1 MRQELLSAN
10 PSIRNP
16 QSAIRNRL
24 IVFTRYPEPGES
36 KTRLIPALGPRGAAD
51 LHRQMT
57 ERTLSWARRWKEC
70 FPASLEVHFS
80 GSSEESFQKWLGPD
94 LSYRPQPEGD
104 LGARMHEA
112 FRQAFREGVEKVV
125 IVGTDCPGLNKDL
138 TQEAFAGLEQGDV
151 ALGPAKDGG
160 YYLVG
165 LRRPVEELF
174 RGIPWGT
181 GQVLAKTLKAAQQL
195 GLRVSLLKPLE
206 DIDRPEDLPTWEK
219 FSSTPSLPSPIE
231 GEGKGGGDSA
241 KISIIIPTLNE
252 EENIAACLASCCTSP
267 NTETIVVDGGSRDR
281 TVQIAR
287 SLGARVILSSPG
299 RSRQMNLGAR
309 EASAELLLFLHADT
323 RLPHGFAHSIRQIL
337 SLPDAVAGAFEF
349 RLDATSPGLRLVER
363 VTNWRSRR
371 FQLPYGDQA
380 IFLKKVIFEE
390 MGGYPEMPIME
401 DYEFIHRLK
410 RKGRIYTAP
419 IPAVTSARRWIELGV
434 WETTLLNWAIVI
446 AYSLGVSPATLAR
459 WYRKRR

>member
-1 MRQELLSAN
+1 M
-10 PSIRNP
+10 
-16 QSAIRNRL
+16 RNRL
-24 IVFTRYPEPGES
+24 IVFTRYPESGKS

-112 FRQAFREGVEKVV
+112 FRQAFQGGVKKVV
-125 IVGTDCPGLNKDL
+125 IVGTDCPRLNEDL
-138 TQEAFAGLEQGDV
+138 CQKAFEELERNEV
-151 ALGPAKDGG
+151 VLGPTKDGG
-160 YYLVG
+160 YYLIA
-165 LRRPVEELF
+165 LRRPAEELF

-181 GQVLAKTLKAAQQL
+181 GEVLAKTLKTAQRL
-195 GLRVSLLKPLE
+195 GLRVSLLEPL
-206 DIDRPEDLPTWEK
+206 DDVDYPKDLPVWEK
-219 FSSTPSLPSPIE
+219 FSSTPSLPSPLPVESLGVERE
-231 GEGKGGGDSA
+231 GEGKSGGDSPS
-241 KISIIIPTLNE
+241 ISIIIPALNE
-252 EENIAACLASCCTSP
+252 EENIAACLACCGTSP
-267 NTETIVVDGGSRDR
+267 GTEMIVADGGSRDR
-281 TVQIAR
+281 TVEIAR
-287 SLGARVILSSPG
+287 SLGARVIVSSPG

-309 EASAELLLFLHADT
+309 EASANLLLFLHADT
-323 RLPHGFAHSIRQIL
+323 RLPAGFADSVSEVL
-337 SLPDAVAGAFEF
+337 SRPGTVAGAFRF
-349 RLDATSPGLRLVER
+349 RLDARSPSLSFIQR
-363 VTNWRSRR
+363 VANWRSRR

-401 DYEFIHRLK
+401 DYEFIRRLK

-419 IPAVTSARRWIELGV
+419 LPAVTSARRWMEVGV
-434 WETTLLNWAIVI
+434 WKTTLLNWAIVI

-459 WYRKRR
+459 WYRQRG

>member
-1 MRQELLSAN
+1 L
-10 PSIRNP
+10 RNC
-16 QSAIRNRL
+16 L
-24 IVFTRYPEPGES
+24 IVFTRYPEPGKS

-51 LHRQMT
+51 LHRKMT
-57 ERTLSWARRWKEC
+57 EHTLSWARRWKKR
-70 FPASLEVHFS
+70 FPASLEVHFT
-80 GSSEESFQKWLGPD
+80 GGSEESFQKWLGPD

-112 FRQAFREGVEKVV
+112 FHQAFQEGVEKVV
-125 IVGTDCPGLNKDL
+125 IVGTDCPGLTEDL
-138 TQEAFAGLEQGDV
+138 CQKAFEELDRNEV
-151 ALGPAKDGG
+151 VLGPAKDGG
-160 YYLVG
+160 YYLIA
-165 LRRPVEELF
+165 LRRPMEELF
-174 RGIPWGT
+174 RGISWGT
-181 GQVLAKTLKAAQQL
+181 GGVLTKTLERAQA
-195 GLRVSLLKPLE
+195 LRLRISLQEILE
-206 DIDRPEDLPTWEK
+206 DVDRPEDLPAWEK
-219 FSSTPSLPSPIE
+219 ISATPSLPSPL
-231 GEGKGGGDSA
+231 
-241 KISIIIPTLNE
+241 ISIIIPTLNE
-252 EENIAACLASCCTSP
+252 EENIEACLASCRPSP

-287 SLGARVILSSPG
+287 SQGARVILSSPG

-309 EASAELLLFLHADT
+309 EAYGGLLLFLHADT
-323 RLPHGFAHSIRQIL
+323 RLPAGFADSVSEVL
-337 SLPDAVAGAFEF
+337 SRPGTVAGAFLF
-349 RLDATSPGLRLVER
+349 RLDARSPSLSFIQR
-363 VTNWRSRR
+363 VANWRSRR

-380 IFLKKVIFEE
+380 IFLKKVVFEE